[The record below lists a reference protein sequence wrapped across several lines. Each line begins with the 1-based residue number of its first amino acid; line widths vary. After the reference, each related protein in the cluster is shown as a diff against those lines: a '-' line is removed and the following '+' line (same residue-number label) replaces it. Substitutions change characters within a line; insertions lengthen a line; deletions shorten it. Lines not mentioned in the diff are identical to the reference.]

1 MNNKNSVYLGKVS
14 KLNNAFNISNEET
27 LLLEAP
33 KENLQILETINL
45 TNHIHKVNNKF
56 NTLNRVKQL
65 SSLYN
70 RNAFLGSDIKK
81 LCIKYDLK
89 LCKAEDFLV
98 EINNEIAQVIN
109 NFVDEHAI
117 YTEEESDIDEY
128 YYNDEGKKCVRKALV
143 KVKTNRSKVMVT
155 SRNFFILASSENFI
169 NQNSSLKNA
178 TLFYRDHDDSRLANE
193 SDCFIELYSW
203 GENYS
208 ETRMLNYLFNSN
220 NYIFNNDNI
229 SIRTLNF
236 ITISLLLL
244 LTLIFSLTNSFDIA
258 TILIN
263 IIIILPLVISLF
275 DSKLN
280 HFQTWNQNNF
290 STRY

>member
-1 MNNKNSVYLGKVS
+1 MKNKNSVYLDKVS
-14 KLNNAFNISNEET
+14 KLNKAFNISNEET

-70 RNAFLGSDIKK
+70 RNAFLGSNIKK
-81 LCIKYDLK
+81 LCVKYDLK
-89 LCKAEDFLV
+89 LCKAEHFLV
-98 EINNEIAQVIN
+98 EIDNEIATIIN
-109 NFVDEHAI
+109 KFVDEHAI

-128 YYNDEGKKCVRKALV
+128 YYNKEGEKCVRKALI
-143 KVKTNRSKVMVT
+143 KVKTNRSNVMVT
-155 SRNFFILASSENFI
+155 SRNFFILAPSENFI
-169 NQNSSLKNA
+169 DENSSLKNA
-178 TLFYRDHDDSRLANE
+178 TLFYRDHDDTKLASE

-208 ETRMLNYLFNSN
+208 ETRMLNYLFNLN
-220 NYIFNNDNI
+220 KYEFRNDDI
-229 SIRTLNF
+229 SIRNLNF

-244 LTLIFSLTNSFDIA
+244 LTLIFSLTNSFNIA

-290 STRY
+290 STR

>member
-117 YTEEESDIDEY
+117 YTEEESNIDEY

-220 NYIFNNDNI
+220 NYIFHNDNI
-229 SIRTLNF
+229 SIRTVNF
-236 ITISLLLL
+236 ITILLLL
-244 LTLIFSLTNSFDIA
+244 FTTLIFSFFNLFNII
-258 TILIN
+258 TILVN
-263 IIIILPLVISLF
+263 IIVILPLISSLF

-290 STRY
+290 STR